1 MQIVHACLK
10 CKVKTAWR
18 DIAPR
23 KELRCSEANPVAA
36 LAVLGVSRAMVL
48 ASSFGFKH
56 YGRFLVL
63 KQAKSKLKVQGKPL
77 IFVGSRLAKLAQ
89 NFGLRSTSLT
99 PAECLHVCEQQRL
112 VEVLSHQILPPSPRD
127 TPAPA
132 AVCVCGLLS
141 NMRYGAHNP
150 LFLICQCSLLIHF
163 INIVRKPCSAGGA
176 RSILESC
183 TNEDAPVCL

>member
-1 MQIVHACLK
+1 M
-10 CKVKTAWR
+10 
-18 DIAPR
+18 
-23 KELRCSEANPVAA
+23 AA

-77 IFVGSRLAKLAQ
+77 IFVGCRLAKLAQ

-99 PAECLHVCEQQRL
+99 PAEHVCEQQRL
-112 VEVLSHQILPPSPRD
+112 VEVLSQQILPPSPRG

-132 AVCVCGLLS
+132 AVCVCVFIVPYTVKHLVFRAGFGFKLLMQLRVETNGKERPPPVRECSSHLGSGLFAPWTTAAAAAAAAAAAE
-141 NMRYGAHNP
+141 M
-150 LFLICQCSLLIHF
+150 SLADFTCIE
-163 INIVRKPCSAGGA
+163 PC
-176 RSILESC
+176 
-183 TNEDAPVCL
+183 